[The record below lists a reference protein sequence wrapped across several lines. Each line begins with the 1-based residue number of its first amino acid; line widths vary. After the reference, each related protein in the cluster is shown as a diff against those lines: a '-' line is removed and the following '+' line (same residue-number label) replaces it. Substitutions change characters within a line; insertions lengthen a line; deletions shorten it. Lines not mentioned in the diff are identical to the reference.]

1 MTQCINLLQLF
12 IYFFFGQTD
21 LLSHI
26 LDIAN
31 LQVYICL
38 CVCVGGV
45 NSILSTQLNY
55 KLFSSRDIV
64 FVGLLLSGFIL
75 CVFTIM

>member
-1 MTQCINLLQLF
+1 MTQCINLLQ
-12 IYFFFGQTD
+12 FFFFFFFCQTD

-26 LDIAN
+26 LDIVN
-31 LQVYICL
+31 LQVCICM

-55 KLFSSRDIV
+55 KLSSSRDIV

-75 CVFTIM
+75 CVFTSM